1 MMQFIAVL
9 FIDLAERSKRAEA
22 LQGFQRFAAVGKHF
36 AVLGSCRKKHL
47 PPGVEPDFRRAA
59 DESAAPG

>member
-22 LQGFQRFAAVGKHF
+22 LQDFQRFAAVGKDF
-36 AVLGSCRKKHL
+36 AVPGSCRKEHL

-59 DESAAPG
+59 DEPAAPG